1 MDLAWRSKVEV
12 SEPSGSRP
20 GASRSLLSRS
30 RTATVRGA
38 ATATACL
45 DPYGSPSSV
54 HSQAQEMSYPQ
65 PPGPLPQKLGA
76 GEQTRPAASPS
87 PLPQLLGEGP
97 ERGQATAFR
106 ILCLISINPGQR
118 GGGCLQTG

>member
-65 PPGPLPQKLGA
+65 GLGGEGLPGILSATP
-76 GEQTRPAASPS
+76 SPS
-87 PLPQLLGEGP
+87 LWEKELGGK
-97 ERGQATAFR
+97 GQ
-106 ILCLISINPGQR
+106 N
-118 GGGCLQTG
+118 